1 MNVITHLLV
10 SLFLIELTGITG
22 LDILWA
28 ITFGVLVDLDHVIK
42 IPLYLKENR
51 FKIVRLWDWRTPFQE
66 PISYLWIVPLS
77 LYFQTWVPVLF
88 FTVHLCLDYMMSY
101 KKKPFYPFSEFTLK
115 ERELKFDNAADI
127 LTMVTVVCMFLFLV

>member
-51 FKIVRLWDWRTPFQE
+51 F
-66 PISYLWIVPLS
+66 
-77 LYFQTWVPVLF
+77 
-88 FTVHLCLDYMMSY
+88 
-101 KKKPFYPFSEFTLK
+101 
-115 ERELKFDNAADI
+115 
-127 LTMVTVVCMFLFLV
+127 